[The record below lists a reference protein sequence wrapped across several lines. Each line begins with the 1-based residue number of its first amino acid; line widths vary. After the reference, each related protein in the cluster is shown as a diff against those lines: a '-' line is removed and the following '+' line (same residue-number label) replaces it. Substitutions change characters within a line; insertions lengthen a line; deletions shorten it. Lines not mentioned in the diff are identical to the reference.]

1 MLDFSQQFIDLY
13 TLSTYFALFT
23 EMSPVPLKKSASE
36 NTILQ
41 FQKLLTERVHTVT
54 EGKKLLLEKLCK
66 QEEMQ
71 DLNRTQLYADPSAI
85 QQVGLMNFLPN

>member
-1 MLDFSQQFIDLY
+1 MLDFSQRFIDLY

-41 FQKLLTERVHTVT
+41 FQKLLTERVHT
-54 EGKKLLLEKLCK
+54 EGKKLLLERLCK
-66 QEEMQ
+66 QEEIQ

-85 QQVGLMNFLPN
+85 QQVGLTNFLTN